1 MLNIIYNLYNN
12 IYCIYVYIIK
22 YIYRVLILQKKIS
35 ALTIFFYEKKKKVI
49 KSKFVRGSGIL

>member
-35 ALTIFFYEKKKKVI
+35 ALTIFFYEKKKKSD
-49 KSKFVRGSGIL
+49 KK